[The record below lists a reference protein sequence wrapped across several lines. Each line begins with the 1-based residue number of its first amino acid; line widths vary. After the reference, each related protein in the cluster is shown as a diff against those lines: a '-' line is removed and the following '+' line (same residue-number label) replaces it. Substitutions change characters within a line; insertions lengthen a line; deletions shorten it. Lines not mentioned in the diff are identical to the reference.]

1 MFLFKKVVA
10 SWLLPLP
17 LCLGLLFIGL
27 GLLWFTRRQR
37 SGKILVSAG
46 AGLLLVLSYSAFP
59 DMALRPLELKYPP
72 VADLDAGSGV
82 ELKGGRFLGAGTY
95 IVVLGGGISS
105 DATLPVTS
113 QIESESLSRLLEG
126 VRLYRAEPGRKLILS
141 GGPVFSPISE
151 SQVMSRVA
159 LIMGVN
165 PWDMLQES
173 VSRDTEEEARLL
185 KPMVGRERFFL
196 VTSAAHMPRAMAL
209 FRRQGL
215 EPVAAPVGLPAQQT
229 APWSPGDFFPS
240 SHSLQRT
247 EIALHEYLGLA
258 WAWLRGVI

>member
-1 MFLFKKVVA
+1 LFLFKKVVA
-10 SWLLPLP
+10 SLLLPLS

-46 AGLLLVLSYSAFP
+46 AGLLLVLSYSGVS

-72 VADLDAGSGV
+72 VADSDAGSG
-82 ELKGGRFLGAGTY
+82 GPQDGHFLGAGSY
-95 IVVLGGGISS
+95 IVVLGGGINR

-113 QIESESLSRLLEG
+113 QIGSQSLSRLLEG
-126 VRLYRAEPGRKLILS
+126 VRLYKAEPGRKLILS

-165 PWDMLQES
+165 PRDILQES
-173 VSRDTEEEARLL
+173 VSRDTEEQARLL
-185 KPMVGRERFFL
+185 KPLVGRERFFL

-215 EPVAAPVGLPAQQT
+215 EPVAAPAGLPAQQT

-240 SHSLQRT
+240 SLSLQRM

>member
-1 MFLFKKVVA
+1 LFLFKKIVA
-10 SWLLPLP
+10 PLLLPLP

-46 AGLLLVLSYSAFP
+46 AGLLLVLSYSAVP

-72 VADLDAGSGV
+72 VADLNAGSGGPQDAPS
-82 ELKGGRFLGAGTY
+82 LRAGSY

-105 DATLPVTS
+105 DPTLPITS
-113 QIESESLSRLLEG
+113 QIGPASLSRLLEG

-141 GGPVFSPISE
+141 GGRVFRPTSE

-165 PWDMLQES
+165 PRDILQES
-173 VSRDTEEEARLL
+173 VSRDTEEQARLL
-185 KPMVGRERFFL
+185 KPLVGRERFFL
-196 VTSAAHMPRAMAL
+196 VTSAVHMPRAMAL

-215 EPVAAPVGLPAQQT
+215 DPVAAPVGLPAQQMGQ
-229 APWSPGDFFPS
+229 WSPEGLFPS
-240 SHSLQRT
+240 TGSLGLT
-247 EIALHEYLGLA
+247 DIALHEYLGLA
-258 WAWLRGVI
+258 WAWLRGDI

>member
-1 MFLFKKVVA
+1 MFLFKKIVA
-10 SWLLPLP
+10 SCLLPLP

-46 AGLLLVLSYSAFP
+46 AGLLLVFSYSAVP

-72 VADLDAGSGV
+72 VADLDAGSG
-82 ELKGGRFLGAGTY
+82 GPQDGRLLGAGSY
-95 IVVLGGGISS
+95 IVVLGGGINRGEP
-105 DATLPVTS
+105 LPVTS
-113 QIESESLSRLLEG
+113 QIGLESLSRLLEG

-141 GGPVFSPISE
+141 GGPVFNPIPE
-151 SQVMSRVA
+151 SQIMSRVA

-165 PWDMLQES
+165 PRDILQES
-173 VSRDTEEEARLL
+173 LSRDTEEEARLL
-185 KPMVGRERFFL
+185 KPLVGRERFFL

-215 EPVAAPVGLPAQQT
+215 EPVAAPMDLPAQQKG
-229 APWSPGDFFPS
+229 PCYPEDFFPS

>member
-1 MFLFKKVVA
+1 MFLFKKVLE
-10 SWLLPLP
+10 SLLLPLP

-37 SGKILVSAG
+37 SGKILVSVG
-46 AGLLLVLSYSAFP
+46 AGLLLILSYSAVP

-72 VADLDAGSGV
+72 VADLNAGP
-82 ELKGGRFLGAGTY
+82 GGAKNALSIGAGIY
-95 IVVLGGGISS
+95 IVVLGGGIGG

-113 QIESESLSRLLEG
+113 QIGSASLSRLLEG

-141 GGPVFSPISE
+141 GGSVFNPVPE

-165 PWDMLQES
+165 PRDIIQES
-173 VSRDTEEEARLL
+173 VSRDTVEEARLL
-185 KPMVGRERFFL
+185 KPLLGRERFFL
-196 VTSAAHMPRAMAL
+196 VTSAFHMPRAMAL

-215 EPVAAPVGLPAQQT
+215 DPVAAPVDLLAQQRGQ
-229 APWSPGDFFPS
+229 WSPGDLFPS
-240 SHSLQRT
+240 SHSLDLT
-247 EIALHEYLGLA
+247 EIALHEYLGLI
-258 WAWLRGVI
+258 WAKLRGEI

>member
-1 MFLFKKVVA
+1 LFLFKKIVA
-10 SWLLPLP
+10 PFLLPLP

-27 GLLWFTRRQR
+27 GLLWFTRRQK

-46 AGLLLVLSYSAFP
+46 AGLLLVLSYSAIP

-72 VADLDAGSGV
+72 VTDLAAGSGGPKDA
-82 ELKGGRFLGAGTY
+82 LSLGAVSY
-95 IVVLGGGISS
+95 IVVLSGGISG
-105 DATLPVTS
+105 DTTLPVTS
-113 QIESESLSRLLEG
+113 QIGCDSLSRLLEG

-141 GGPVFSPISE
+141 GGRVYTPISV

-165 PWDMLQES
+165 PRDILEES

-209 FRRQGL
+209 FRQQGL
-215 EPVAAPVGLPAQQT
+215 ELVAAPVGLPPQQM
-229 APWSPGDFFPS
+229 APWSPEDFFPS
-240 SHSLQRT
+240 SYSLQRG

-258 WAWLRGVI
+258 WARLRGVI

>member
-1 MFLFKKVVA
+1 LFLFKKVVA

-46 AGLLLVLSYSAFP
+46 AGLLLVLSYSAVP

-72 VADLDAGSGV
+72 VADLDAGSR
-82 ELKGGRFLGAGTY
+82 EPQDGRFLGAGSY
-95 IVVLGGGISS
+95 IVVLGGGISR
-105 DATLPVTS
+105 DTTLPDTS
-113 QIESESLSRLLEG
+113 QIGCESLSRLLEG

-141 GGPVFSPISE
+141 GGLVFSPISE
-151 SQVMSRVA
+151 SQVMTRVA

-165 PWDMLQES
+165 PRDILQES
-173 VSRDTEEEARLL
+173 VSRDTEEQARLL
-185 KPMVGRERFFL
+185 KPLVGRERFFL

-229 APWSPGDFFPS
+229 AQWSPEDFFPS
-240 SHSLQRT
+240 SHSLHRT

-258 WAWLRGVI
+258 WARLRGVI